1 MYLCRIFFLDDRS
14 CGLSL
19 CSSRVLLEAKQKL
32 AHVSVI
38 SPPRCAVT
46 MFIPVGLS
54 QAGGNRQTFKLLG
67 PNCLLPQLSILPS
80 TGIAP
85 RFKHRLACAF
95 HMLFGNAAATD
106 LLKPVFSFQPVF
118 CHRNDRKLSLDG
130 QQITSSIVYCT
141 KRNPRFFIIAHR
153 RTVTRH
159 DAPVSVANEHANPV
173 KGTQFRTVSRG

>member
-67 PNCLLPQLSILPS
+67 PNCLLPQLSLSPTVHSSLNGDCAPFQASLGLCLP
-80 TGIAP
+80 
-85 RFKHRLACAF
+85 
-95 HMLFGNAAATD
+95 
-106 LLKPVFSFQPVF
+106 
-118 CHRNDRKLSLDG
+118 
-130 QQITSSIVYCT
+130 
-141 KRNPRFFIIAHR
+141 
-153 RTVTRH
+153 
-159 DAPVSVANEHANPV
+159 HAL
-173 KGTQFRTVSRG
+173 R